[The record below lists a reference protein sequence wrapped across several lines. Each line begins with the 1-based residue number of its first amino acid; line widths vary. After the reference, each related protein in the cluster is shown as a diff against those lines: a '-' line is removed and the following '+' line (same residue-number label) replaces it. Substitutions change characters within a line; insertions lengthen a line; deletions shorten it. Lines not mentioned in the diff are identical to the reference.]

1 MYVVNDQL
9 DGSITIYQED
19 TMNLKQHAN
28 NIRKNIITEVYSAK
42 SGHPGGSL
50 SAADILA
57 ELYFEQMDIH
67 SDNVNTIDRDRF
79 VLSKGHAS
87 PLLYATLKEKG
98 LLEEDLTTF
107 RHIDSKLQGHPNMNY
122 VAGVDMST
130 GSLGQGIS
138 CAVGM
143 AISNKVDG
151 NNHRIYAL
159 LGDGECEEGEVWEA
173 AMAAAHY
180 KLDNLCAVLDYNH
193 LQIDGNIDDVISPEP
208 FASKFESFGWSVLD
222 VNGHDFDELRNA
234 FNQAKNEKGKPTMI
248 IAHTIKGKGVSFMEN
263 NYAWHGTAPNQEQYE
278 QAMKELGGLE

>member
-1 MYVVNDQL
+1 MD
-9 DGSITIYQED
+9 
-19 TMNLKQHAN
+19 NLNLAKHARE
-28 NIRKNIITEVYSAK
+28 IRKKIVTMIYDAQ

-50 SAADILA
+50 GATVILTT
-57 ELYFEQMDIH
+57 LYFDEMDINK
-67 SDNVNTIDRDRF
+67 DNLNSIKRDRF
-79 VLSKGHAS
+79 VLSKGHTS
-87 PLLYATLKEKG
+87 PALYATLDEKG
-98 LLEEDLTTF
+98 LLNEDLKSF
-107 RHIDSKLQGHPNMNY
+107 RQINSNLQGHPNMNE

-143 AISNKVDG
+143 AIVNKLVDK
-151 NNHRIYAL
+151 NNHRIYCL
-159 LGDGECEEGEVWEA
+159 LGDGECEEGQVWEA
-173 AMAAAHY
+173 CMAAAHY

-208 FASKFESFGWSVLD
+208 FASKFESFGWNVLN

-263 NYAWHGTAPNQEQYE
+263 NYAWHGTAPNDEQYE
-278 QAMKELGGLE
+278 TAMKELGGLE